1 MGCSRVKG
9 HGLRMQEEKGVGPD
23 GVSGMSTEQGR
34 MLWAQLSAEGRRVR
48 KEVKFDKESKW
59 REEKVTLL
67 LLVVKGRAGGR
78 ENEEGRE

>member
-1 MGCSRVKG
+1 
-9 HGLRMQEEKGVGPD
+9 MQEEKGEGPD

-78 ENEEGRE
+78 ENEEERERGQRSERAS